1 MSKNK
6 NANHNA
12 HQNNVPVQEDE
23 KIKMELEENKVNE
36 NTEKEK
42 SNVPEHSDQ
51 VREIVKKCQEAVNKF
66 DRGWSIKHLG
76 LFNKIKWGNY
86 NRTGNSKFRWYEKRN
101 NKINYRGKNGK

>member
-76 LFNKIKWGNY
+76 LFNKIK
-86 NRTGNSKFRWYEKRN
+86 
-101 NKINYRGKNGK
+101 